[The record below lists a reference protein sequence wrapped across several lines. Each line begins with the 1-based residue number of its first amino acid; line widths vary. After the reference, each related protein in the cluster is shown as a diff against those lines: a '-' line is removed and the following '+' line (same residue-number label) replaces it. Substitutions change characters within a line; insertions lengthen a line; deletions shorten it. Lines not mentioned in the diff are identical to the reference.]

1 MDDELELIDPEH
13 PDVNEAATATA
24 RLLLRIHEQRLS
36 PTAEADSTDATLNG
50 DSQCPSTSPAT
61 QI

>member
-13 PDVNEAATATA
+13 PDANEAATATA
-24 RLLLRIHEQRLS
+24 RLLIRIHEQRLR
-36 PTAEADSTDATLNG
+36 PQAEMDSTDAPMKGEL
-50 DSQCPSTSPAT
+50 QCPSTSPAT